1 MLRGAGSNS
10 QAKMDTNIQMVDLG
24 RQYER
29 LKPEIDAAM
38 QSVLAGRAFINGPQV
53 RSFAERLAD
62 YLRVPYVIPCGNGTD
77 ALQIALMAL
86 ALRPGDEVIVPAFT
100 YVAAAEVVGLLGLVP
115 VLVDVDPRTFALDP
129 ALIEA
134 ALTPRTAA
142 IIAVHLFGQCADM
155 EPILELARRHRLYVV
170 EDNAQSV
177 GADYAFSDGSVRRG
191 GTMGHIGTTSFF
203 PSKPLACYGD
213 GGAIFTSDPA
223 LAERLRMIANH
234 GQVCKYRHER
244 IGCNSRLDTLQA
256 AVLEVK
262 LSHLD
267 AFNAARIAV
276 ARQYDA
282 AFASLEGVRIPCRA
296 PFSTHVYHQYTLL
309 VEDGRRDAL
318 QAFLKERGIPSMIYY
333 PLPLQAQEAFR
344 GIARLSGSLDH
355 SVRLCR
361 SVLSLPIHTE
371 MTADEINY
379 IIHSVRDGLAS
390 LRGLKTDKDE

>member
-1 MLRGAGSNS
+1 
-10 QAKMDTNIQMVDLG
+10 MVDLG
-24 RQYER
+24 RQYDR

-38 QSVLAGRAFINGPQV
+38 QSVMTGCAFINGPQV
-53 RSFAERLAD
+53 RSFAGRLAD

-86 ALRPGDEVIVPAFT
+86 SLRPGDEVIVPAFT
-100 YVAAAEVVGLLGLVP
+100 YVAAAEVAGLLGLVP
-115 VLVDVDPRTFALDP
+115 VLVDVDPRTFTLDP
-129 ALIEA
+129 SKIEA
-134 ALTPRTAA
+134 ALSPRTAA

-155 EPILELARRHRLYVV
+155 EPILELARRHRLYVI

-177 GADYAFSDGSVRRG
+177 GADYTFSDGSVRPA
-191 GTMGHIGTTSFF
+191 GTLGHIGTTSFF

-223 LAERLRMIANH
+223 LGERLRMIANH
-234 GQVCKYRHER
+234 GQVCKYRHQR

-267 AFNAARIAV
+267 EFNAARVAV

-282 AFASLEGVRIPCRA
+282 AFESQEGVRIPYQA
-296 PFSTHVYHQYTLL
+296 PYSSHVYHQYTLQ
-309 VEDGRRDAL
+309 VDADRRDAL
-318 QAFLKERGIPSMIYY
+318 QAFLKERGVPSMIYY
-333 PLPLQAQEAFR
+333 PLPLQEQEAFR

-361 SVLSLPIHTE
+361 SVVSLPIHTE
-371 MTADEINY
+371 MTGEEINY
-379 IIHSVRDGLAS
+379 IIDSVRDGLAS
-390 LRGLKTDKDE
+390 FRGLKTDNDEQK

>member
-1 MLRGAGSNS
+1 
-10 QAKMDTNIQMVDLG
+10 MVDLG

-29 LKPEIDAAM
+29 LKPEIDAAV
-38 QSVLAGRAFINGPQV
+38 QSVMAGCAFINGPEVGRFGRQL
-53 RSFAERLAD
+53 AE

-86 ALRPGDEVIVPAFT
+86 SLRPGDEVIVPAFT

-115 VLVDVDPRTFALDP
+115 VWVDVDPRTFTLDP
-129 ALIEA
+129 GRIEA

-155 EPILELARRHRLYVV
+155 EPILALAAKHGLYVV

-177 GADYAFSDGSVRRG
+177 GASYTFSDGNVRHA

-213 GGAIFTSDPA
+213 GGAIFTSDPD
-223 LAERLRMIANH
+223 LADRVRKIANH
-234 GQVCKYRHER
+234 GQVRKYHHQL

-262 LSHLD
+262 LRHLD

-276 ARQYDA
+276 ARRYDA
-282 AFASLEGVRIPCRA
+282 AFGALPGLQIPYRA
-296 PFSTHVYHQYTLL
+296 PFSSHIYHQYTIQI
-309 VEDGRRDAL
+309 EDGRRDAL
-318 QAFLKERGIPSMIYY
+318 QTLLKEKGIPSMIYY
-333 PLPLQAQEAFR
+333 PLPLPAQEAFR
-344 GIARLSGSLDH
+344 RIARMPASPD
-355 SVRLCR
+355 VATRLCG

-371 MTADEINY
+371 MIPEEINY
-379 IIHSVRDGLAS
+379 IIDSVEDALAS
-390 LRGLKTDKDE
+390 LHGLKTEENE

>member
-1 MLRGAGSNS
+1 
-10 QAKMDTNIQMVDLG
+10 MVDLG

-38 QSVLAGRAFINGPQV
+38 QSVMASCAFINGPQV
-53 RSFAERLAD
+53 RSFARHLAE
-62 YLRVPYVIPCGNGTD
+62 YLHVPSVIPCANGTD

-86 ALRPGDEVIVPAFT
+86 SLRPGDEVIVPAFT

-115 VLVDVDPRTFALDP
+115 ILVDVDPRTFALDP
-129 ALIEA
+129 SKIEE

-142 IIAVHLFGQCADM
+142 IIVVHLFGQCADM
-155 EPILELARRHRLYVV
+155 EPILELAHRHNLYVV

-177 GADYAFSDGSVRRG
+177 GADYTFSDGKIRRAG
-191 GTMGHIGTTSFF
+191 VMGHIGTTSFF

-213 GGAIFTSDPA
+213 GGAIFTSDSA
-223 LAERLRMIANH
+223 LADRLRMIANH
-234 GQVCKYRHER
+234 GQECKYHHQRV
-244 IGCNSRLDTLQA
+244 GCNSRLDTLQA

-262 LSHLD
+262 LNHLET
-267 AFNAARIAV
+267 FNAARIAV
-276 ARQYDA
+276 AHQYDA
-282 AFASLEGVRIPCRA
+282 AFESQDGLRIPYRA
-296 PFSTHVYHQYTLL
+296 PFSTHVYHQYTLQ
-309 VEDGRRDAL
+309 VEDGKRDAL

-344 GIARLSGSLDH
+344 EIACIRGNLDQ
-355 SVRLCR
+355 SVRLSR

-371 MTADEINY
+371 MAPQEINY
-379 IIHSVRDGLAS
+379 IIDSVRDGLMS

>member
-1 MLRGAGSNS
+1 
-10 QAKMDTNIQMVDLG
+10 MDTKIQMVDLG

-29 LKPEIDAAM
+29 LKPEIDAAV
-38 QSVLAGRAFINGPQV
+38 QSVMAGCAFINGPEVGRFGRQL
-53 RSFAERLAD
+53 AE

-86 ALRPGDEVIVPAFT
+86 SLRPGDEVIVPSFT

-115 VLVDVDPRTFALDP
+115 VWVDVDPRTFTLDP
-129 ALIEA
+129 GRIEA

-155 EPILELARRHRLYVV
+155 EPILALAAKHGLYVV

-177 GADYAFSDGSVRRG
+177 GASYTFSDGNVRHA

-213 GGAIFTSDPA
+213 GGAIFTSDPD
-223 LAERLRMIANH
+223 LADRVRKIANH
-234 GQVCKYRHER
+234 GQVRKYHHQL

-262 LSHLD
+262 LRHLD

-276 ARQYDA
+276 ARRYDA
-282 AFASLEGVRIPCRA
+282 AFGALPGLQIPYRA
-296 PFSTHVYHQYTLL
+296 PFSSHIYHQYTIQI
-309 VEDGRRDAL
+309 EDGRRDAL
-318 QAFLKERGIPSMIYY
+318 QTLLTEKGIPSMIYY
-333 PLPLQAQEAFR
+333 PLPLPAQEAFR
-344 GIARLSGSLDH
+344 RIARMPASPD
-355 SVRLCR
+355 VATRLCG

-371 MTADEINY
+371 MTPEEINY
-379 IIHSVRDGLAS
+379 IIDSVEDALAS
-390 LRGLKTDKDE
+390 LHGLKTEENE